1 MNRFNFNNTGGFPFE
16 LDSLDE
22 LYKAFNILNCIGEVS
37 GDKTIVKGC
46 VTNGTT
52 VSDGIVYVN
61 GEMLEF
67 RGGNKLSTV
76 KIFEQP
82 ISKVFE
88 NGEQKE
94 VFFHRWVGFGSGEGS
109 MPWADFKLIISLRE
123 LQGRL
128 LPPGTNPQM
137 YTGPINAIPEGW
149 QLCDGTNGT
158 PPLQGMFIVG
168 YDPND
173 PDYDA
178 IGEKGGKK
186 AVSLTEKEGPAHSHS
201 GKVNLT
207 HRHEYKDR
215 YFAESR
221 PEGIDGSEHLYS
233 PVAGS
238 GDTDRDNDEL
248 YYKKAQTDYYSE
260 YKNFTTESS
269 GSGEAH
275 ENRPPYYTLA
285 YIIYTGN

>member
-1 MNRFNFNNTGGFPFE
+1 MNRFNFDTTGGFPFE

-22 LYKAFNILNCIGEVS
+22 LYESFNLLNSIGEVA
-37 GDKTIVKGC
+37 GEKAILKGC
-46 VTNGTT
+46 VLTGTN
-52 VSDGIVYVN
+52 VSNGVVYVN

-67 RGGNKLSTV
+67 RGGNKLATV

-82 ISKVFE
+82 FSKIFE
-88 NGEQKE
+88 NGEEKE

-109 MPWADFKLIISLRE
+109 MPWADFRLIISLKDLE
-123 LQGRL
+123 ERL

-137 YTGPINAIPEGW
+137 YTGAIGAIPQGW

-173 PDYDA
+173 VDYNA
-178 IGEKGGKK
+178 IGETGGEKK
-186 AVSLTEKEGPAHSHS
+186 HTLTEAEMPAHDHDLMNTVYSNESGGVNSGDKLSH
-201 GKVNLT
+201 
-207 HRHEYKDR
+207 
-215 YFAESR
+215 
-221 PEGIDGSEHLYS
+221 DGNIYARD
-233 PVAGS
+233 VTKTKNAGS
-238 GDTDRDNDEL
+238 GNE
-248 YYKKAQTDYYSE
+248 
-260 YKNFTTESS
+260 
-269 GSGEAH
+269 H